1 MKQQDK
7 LSNTLRD
14 YYDNKET
21 PFNDNEW
28 ERASAFLNKARRKR
42 KIRVFA
48 IILVAL
54 FSTLFVTLFNFQKLN
69 NDESYSSTSTTI
81 KTLKPV
87 VSTKAEQPLIPASS
101 DSKIK
106 TAQTKKTEQP
116 TSIKITKQ
124 KNHLNIPKA
133 KTTVPS
139 TKLEQTI
146 KSNTIEPKLNSS
158 SQPTLVSN
166 EKLIHNDNNATVTPT
181 TIENAIANRDT
192 KKEED
197 KLEVP
202 TDAKEI
208 AELTPEVKEPLHNQD
223 PVEEGTLSVLP
234 TDESVKPETVVEN
247 KVDSKQEVASTES
260 IALTS
265 PEEKTASQFVDT
277 FVHNEVD
284 TILAKT
290 SSFEDTLSDASA
302 FNILAGEGVFYEVGA
317 VGYYGWK
324 SSENRDA
331 RGASPLL
338 GINYMNQLNN
348 NSSLSFG
355 VQYLQV
361 TKLSHSSKTSR
372 ISTYEYG
379 EQSQVT
385 VVTPSTM
392 HYLVAPLRYHYY
404 LNKRNSFGAGINLA
418 YLLNI
423 DAKVTTYDEKLGVK
437 SNSKTIKLSG
447 YTEGF
452 SWFDSQ
458 LAFFYRRKIGNSFG
472 LQAELFLGLT
482 DVKQDEF
489 FGLNYKERN
498 SGIKLS
504 LIYFAFRKKD
514 KQ

>member
-7 LSNTLRD
+7 LKNTLRE

-42 KIRVFA
+42 RIRVFA
-48 IILVAL
+48 IILTTL
-54 FSTLFVTLFNFQKLN
+54 FSVLFVTLFNFQKLN
-69 NDESYSSTSTTI
+69 NDESYSSKSTTTQI
-81 KTLKPV
+81 VKPTA
-87 VSTKAEQPLIPASS
+87 SPNAEELVIPTSS
-101 DSKIK
+101 DPKIK
-106 TAQTKKTEQP
+106 TAQNKKTEQP
-116 TSIKITKQ
+116 ASLKITKQ
-124 KNHLNIPKA
+124 KNNITTPKE
-133 KTTVPS
+133 KTSIPS
-139 TKLEQTI
+139 SKITQTAE
-146 KSNTIEPKLNSS
+146 SNTIEPKLNSA
-158 SQPTLVSN
+158 SQPTVLSN
-166 EKLIHNDNNATVTPT
+166 EKLIHNDNNVAATPT
-181 TIENAIANRDT
+181 SIENAIENT
-192 KKEED
+192 KEEEL
-197 KLEVP
+197 KYELP
-202 TDAKEI
+202 TDAEEL
-208 AELTPEVKEPLHNQD
+208 AESPTELKEPLANQD
-223 PVEEGTLSVLP
+223 PVEERTLPVSP
-234 TDESVKPETVVEN
+234 RDESVQIETTVEN
-247 KVDSKQEVASTES
+247 KADSKKDVASTEA

-265 PEEKTASQFVDT
+265 PEEKTNTPFVDT
-277 FVHNEVD
+277 FVHSEVD
-284 TILAKT
+284 TMPAKT
-290 SSFEDTLSDASA
+290 NSFEDTLSDASP
-302 FNILAGEGVFYEVGA
+302 FNILAGEGIFYEVGA
-317 VGYYGWK
+317 ACYYGWQGAK
-324 SSENRDA
+324 NHDA

-361 TKLSHSSKTSR
+361 TNLSHSSKTSR

-392 HYLVAPLRYHYY
+392 HYLVAPLRYHYF
-404 LNKRNSFGAGINLA
+404 LNKQNSFGAGINLA

-458 LAFFYRRKIGNSFG
+458 LAFFYRRKVGNSLG
-472 LQAELFLGLT
+472 LQAEMFLGLT

-489 FGLNYKERN
+489 FGLTYKERN